1 MAGAS
6 GYLTLVLFE
15 GMRVVL
21 GVTCFPYQAD
31 VLPFFQAEILPFV
44 HDLNS
49 ILLAKN
55 KTKKSIQ
62 S

>member
-1 MAGAS
+1 M
-6 GYLTLVLFE
+6 
-15 GMRVVL
+15 VL

-31 VLPFFQAEILPFV
+31 VLPFVQAEILPFV

-55 KTKKSIQ
+55 KTKKKYSKLTKVK
-62 S
+62 SNPSGNLAGL